1 MDKKIFRRRNYFID
15 KQFQTRFI
23 ARFSILVLV
32 GGLLTIALIYF
43 LGSESKTVAILNS
56 RVVAMTTADF
66 ILPLLL
72 QAVLAVTIVVGITS
86 VALTLLASHKI
97 AGPLYRFKKSM
108 EAMEQGDF
116 SSELHIRSADQFHGL
131 ADEINN
137 MIRKTKQ
144 ELLKLKDS
152 VVSLKQKLDGL
163 SENDLSENKRSSLTE
178 LKKITEELDKALRY
192 FKT

>member
-1 MDKKIFRRRNYFID
+1 MENKMFRRRNYFID
-15 KQFQTRFI
+15 KKFQSRFI
-23 ARFSILVLV
+23 ARFSSLVLA
-32 GGLLTIALIYF
+32 GGLLTIGLIYF

-56 RVVAMTTADF
+56 RVVAMTTANF

-72 QAVLAVTIVVGITS
+72 ETVIFVTIIVGITAI
-86 VALTLLASHKI
+86 ALTMRASHKI
-97 AGPLYRFKKSM
+97 AGPLYRFKKAM

-116 SSELHIRSADQFHGL
+116 SSELHIRSADQFHAL

-137 MIRKTKQ
+137 MIRNTKQ
-144 ELLKLKDS
+144 ELLLLKNS

-163 SENDLSENKRSSLTE
+163 AENDFSENKRASLAE
-178 LKKITEELDKALRY
+178 LRKITEELDKALRY